1 MNEKTRK
8 EIALFRYGI
17 LAPLIS
23 GTYDQNTSIQGFFR
37 EAAGKLY
44 TTPSGEDTKI
54 ATSTLERWYY
64 NYKNKGFDALMP
76 IRRCDTGRSRKLDED
91 ITEQIKYLKEE
102 YPRIPATLIYQKL
115 VDNGTIIKGD
125 ISLST
130 INRYINQLKLENKY
144 SNNKEMKRYEREH
157 INEVWCGDSSVGPY
171 IKVEG
176 NKRRVYIIAL
186 IDDASRYITGIDIFF
201 NDNFVNLMSVLKS
214 AVTRFGKPKILNFDN
229 GASYKNKQM
238 ELLAARIGTI
248 INYCAPYTPQSKAKI
263 ERWFRT
269 LKDQWMS
276 QLNMNDFKTLD
287 DVRISLN
294 SYVNSYNQYVHSSLN
309 GLSPQDRFFK
319 ESHMIKRLSSDEIEK
334 SFLLEYE
341 RRVSA
346 DNVVMIDGTE
356 YEVDYRYSK
365 QKITLRYSPDLSK
378 IYVVDKNTDEL
389 TEIKLLNKH
398 DNSVAK
404 RKKVKLSGGDK

>member
-125 ISLST
+125 ILLST

-346 DNVVMIDGTE
+346 DNVVMIDGTK

>member
-23 GTYDQNTSIQGFFR
+23 GTYDPNISIQGFFR

-54 ATSTLERWYY
+54 AASTLERWYY

-76 IRRCDTGRSRKLDED
+76 IRRCDTGRSRKLDVD
-91 ITEQIKYLKEE
+91 ITEQIKYLKGE

-115 VDNGTIIKGD
+115 VDNGTIIKSD

-171 IKVEG
+171 IKIEGG
-176 NKRRVYIIAL
+176 NKKRVYIIAL

-276 QLNMNDFKTLD
+276 QLNMKDFNI
-287 DVRISLN
+287 R
-294 SYVNSYNQYVHSSLN
+294 
-309 GLSPQDRFFK
+309 
-319 ESHMIKRLSSDEIEK
+319 
-334 SFLLEYE
+334 
-341 RRVSA
+341 
-346 DNVVMIDGTE
+346 
-356 YEVDYRYSK
+356 
-365 QKITLRYSPDLSK
+365 
-378 IYVVDKNTDEL
+378 
-389 TEIKLLNKH
+389 
-398 DNSVAK
+398 
-404 RKKVKLSGGDK
+404 

>member
-276 QLNMNDFKTLD
+276 QLNMNDFKALD